1 MNITQEKI
9 DALNAKLNISVEA
22 ADYQEKV
29 EQVIVNYRKT
39 ASVPGFRKG
48 KIPMGQVKKMIGKSV
63 LIDEVNKLLQEAI
76 YKHITEEKLEVLGN
90 PLPLTSEVDW
100 DNASDFNFEYEMG
113 LAPEFT
119 VPLDKKS
126 KFDFFKIVADAKMV
140 DHYTNDMAKRY
151 GKMTQPEKS
160 ELTDLMMVEFFQLDD
175 NGAVIE
181 AGINH
186 TSSVALDIVQDK
198 KVQKSLVGLS
208 KDSEVVIRINKDFSN
223 DAHHMLNISK
233 EELEVLDADFK
244 LLIKSISRME
254 PAELNQELFDKV
266 FGKDEV
272 KTAKAFKAK
281 IKEEVEKSFVSES
294 DNKLKNDVILHLIKK
309 VKLDLPDQFLKRWLV
324 ASNEN
329 GLTMEQ
335 VEQEYGQYSDS
346 LKWQLIENKIIKEND
361 LEVKN
366 EDVIAHT
373 KELII
378 RNFSQYGQPA
388 PEEEKLNEISMK
400 VLENEE
406 ERKKVY
412 NELYDSKTM
421 SLYKENFKLSE
432 KEVTYDEFVKLAT
445 EK

>member
-9 DALNAKLNISVEA
+9 DALNAKLKISVEA

-76 YKHITEEKLEVLGN
+76 YKHITDGKLEVLGN
-90 PLPLTSEVDW
+90 PLPLTTEVDW
-100 DNASDFNFEYEMG
+100 DNDSDFSFEYEMG
-113 LAPEFT
+113 MAPEFS
-119 VPLDKKS
+119 VPLDQKG
-126 KFDFFKIVADAKMV
+126 KFNFFKIVADTKMV

-160 ELTDLMMVEFFQLDD
+160 ALTDLMMVEFFQLDD
-175 NGAVIE
+175 SGAVLE
-181 AGINH
+181 GGVNH
-186 TSSVALDIVQDK
+186 TSSVALDIVLNK
-198 KVQKSLVGLS
+198 KVQKSLVGLQ
-208 KDSEVVIRINKDFSN
+208 KDSEVVVRINKDFSN

-233 EELEVLDADFK
+233 EEIEVLDADFK

-254 PAELNQELFDKV
+254 PADLDQDLFDKV
-266 FGKDEV
+266 FGKDEI
-272 KTAKAFKAK
+272 KTAKAFNAK

-309 VKLDLPDQFLKRWLV
+309 VKLDLPDEFLKRWLV

-335 VEQEYGQYSDS
+335 VEQEYSQYSDS

-366 EDVIAHT
+366 EDVIAHA

-378 RNFSQYGQPA
+378 RNFTQYGQPA
-388 PEEEKLNEISMK
+388 PDDDKLNEISMK

-412 NELYDSKTM
+412 NELYDGKTM
-421 SLYKENFKLSE
+421 GLYKEKFKLTE
-432 KEVTYDEFVKLAT
+432 KEVSYDDFVKLAT
-445 EK
+445 DK

>member
-1 MNITQEKI
+1 
-9 DALNAKLNISVEA
+9 AKLKISVEA

-76 YKHITEEKLEVLGN
+76 YKHITDGKLEVLGN
-90 PLPLTSEVDW
+90 PLPLTKEVDW
-100 DNASDFNFEYEMG
+100 DNDSDFSFEYEMG
-113 LAPEFT
+113 MAPEFS
-119 VPLDKKS
+119 VPLDQKG
-126 KFDFFKIVADAKMV
+126 KFDFFKIVADTKMV
-140 DHYTNDMAKRY
+140 DHYTTDMAKRY

-160 ELTDLMMVEFFQLDD
+160 ALTDLMMVEFFQLDD
-175 NGAVIE
+175 SGAVLE
-181 AGINH
+181 GGVNH
-186 TSSVALDIVQDK
+186 TSSVALDIVLNK
-198 KVQKSLVGLS
+198 KVQKSLVGLQ
-208 KDSEVVIRINKDFSN
+208 KDSEVVVRINKDFSN

-233 EELEVLDADFK
+233 EEIEVLDADFK

-254 PAELNQELFDKV
+254 PADLDQDLFDKV
-266 FGKDEV
+266 FGKDEI

-309 VKLDLPDQFLKRWLV
+309 VKLDLPDEFLKRWLV

-335 VEQEYGQYSDS
+335 VEQEYSQYSDS

-366 EDVIAHT
+366 EDVIAHA

-378 RNFSQYGQPA
+378 RNFTQYGQPA
-388 PEEEKLNEISMK
+388 PDDDKLNEISMK

-412 NELYDSKTM
+412 NELYDGKTM
-421 SLYKENFKLSE
+421 GLYKEKFKLTE
-432 KEVTYDEFVKLAT
+432 KEVSYDDFVKLAT
-445 EK
+445 DK

>member
-9 DALNAKLNISVEA
+9 DALNAKLKISVEA

-76 YKHITEEKLEVLGN
+76 YKHITDGKLEVLGN
-90 PLPLTSEVDW
+90 PLPLTTEVDW
-100 DNASDFNFEYEMG
+100 DNDSDFSFEYEMG
-113 LAPEFT
+113 MAPEFS
-119 VPLDKKS
+119 VPLDQKG
-126 KFDFFKIVADAKMV
+126 KFDFFKIVADTKMV

-160 ELTDLMMVEFFQLDD
+160 ALTDLMMVEFFQLDE
-175 NGAVIE
+175 NGAVLE
-181 AGINH
+181 GGVNH

-198 KVQKSLVGLS
+198 KVQKSLVGLQN
-208 KDSEVVIRINKDFSN
+208 DSEVVIRINKDFSN

-254 PAELNQELFDKV
+254 PADLNQELFDKV
-266 FGKDEV
+266 FGKDEI

-309 VKLDLPDQFLKRWLV
+309 VKLDLPDDFLKRWLV

-335 VEQEYGQYSDS
+335 VEQEYSQYSDS

-366 EDVIAHT
+366 EDVIAHA
-373 KELII
+373 KELIV
-378 RNFSQYGQPA
+378 RNFTQYGQPA
-388 PEEEKLNEISMK
+388 PDDDKLNEISMK

-412 NELYDSKTM
+412 NELYDRKTM
-421 SLYKENFKLSE
+421 SLYKEKFKLTE
-432 KEVTYDEFVKLAT
+432 KEVSYDDFVKLAT
-445 EK
+445 DK

>member
-9 DALNAKLNISVEA
+9 DALNAKLKISVEA

-76 YKHITEEKLEVLGN
+76 YKHITDGKLEVLGN
-90 PLPLTSEVDW
+90 PLPLTTEVDW
-100 DNASDFNFEYEMG
+100 DNDSDFSFEYEMG
-113 LAPEFT
+113 MAPEFS
-119 VPLDKKS
+119 VALDKKG
-126 KFDFFKIVADAKMV
+126 KFDYFKIVADTKMV

-175 NGAVIE
+175 SGAVLE
-181 AGINH
+181 GGVTH
-186 TSSVALDIVQDK
+186 TSSVALDIVKDK
-198 KVQKSLVGLS
+198 KVQKSLVGLQ
-208 KDSEVVIRINKDFSN
+208 KDSEVVVRINKDFSN

-233 EELEVLDADFK
+233 EEIEVLDADFK

-254 PAELNQELFDKV
+254 PADLDQDLFDKV
-266 FGKDEV
+266 FGKDEI

-309 VKLDLPDQFLKRWLV
+309 VKLDLPDEFLKRWLV

-335 VEQEYGQYSDS
+335 VEQEYSQYSDS

-366 EDVIAHT
+366 EDVIAHA

-378 RNFSQYGQPA
+378 RNFTQYGQPA
-388 PEEEKLNEISMK
+388 PDDDKLNEISMK

-412 NELYDSKTM
+412 NELYDGKTM
-421 SLYKENFKLSE
+421 DLYKEKFKLTE
-432 KEVTYDEFVKLAT
+432 KEVSYDDFVKLAT
-445 EK
+445 DK

>member
-9 DALNAKLNISVEA
+9 DALNAKLKISVEA

-76 YKHITEEKLEVLGN
+76 YKHITDGKLEVLGN
-90 PLPLTSEVDW
+90 PLPLTTEVDW
-100 DNASDFNFEYEMG
+100 DNASDFSFEYEMG
-113 LAPEFT
+113 MAPEFS
-119 VPLDKKS
+119 VPLDQKG
-126 KFDFFKIVADAKMV
+126 KFDFFKIVADTKMV

-160 ELTDLMMVEFFQLDD
+160 ALTDLMMVEFFQLDE
-175 NGAVIE
+175 NGAVLE
-181 AGINH
+181 GGVNH

-198 KVQKSLVGLS
+198 KVQKSLVGLQ

-254 PAELNQELFDKV
+254 PADLNQELFDKV
-266 FGKDEV
+266 FGKDEI

-309 VKLDLPDQFLKRWLV
+309 VKLDLPDDFLKRWLV

-335 VEQEYGQYSDS
+335 VEQEYSQYSDS

-366 EDVIAHT
+366 EDVIAHA
-373 KELII
+373 KELIV
-378 RNFSQYGQPA
+378 RNFTQYGQPA
-388 PEEEKLNEISMK
+388 PDDDKLNEISMK

-412 NELYDSKTM
+412 NELYDRKTM
-421 SLYKENFKLSE
+421 SLYKEKFKLTE
-432 KEVTYDEFVKLAT
+432 KEVSYDDFVKLAT
-445 EK
+445 DK

>member
-1 MNITQEKI
+1 MNIT
-9 DALNAKLNISVEA
+9 KLNISVEA

>member
-9 DALNAKLNISVEA
+9 DALNAKLKISVEA

-76 YKHITEEKLEVLGN
+76 YKHITDGKLKVLGN
-90 PLPLTSEVDW
+90 PLPLTTEVDW
-100 DNASDFNFEYEMG
+100 DNDSDFSFEYEMG
-113 LAPEFT
+113 MAPEFS
-119 VPLDKKS
+119 VPLDQKG
-126 KFDFFKIVADAKMV
+126 KFDFFKIVADTKMV
-140 DHYTNDMAKRY
+140 DHYTTDMAKRY

-160 ELTDLMMVEFFQLDD
+160 ALTDLMMVEFFQLDD
-175 NGAVIE
+175 SGAVLE
-181 AGINH
+181 GGVNH
-186 TSSVALDIVQDK
+186 TSSVALDIVLNK
-198 KVQKSLVGLS
+198 KVQKSLVGLQ
-208 KDSEVVIRINKDFSN
+208 KDSEVVVRINKDFSN

-233 EELEVLDADFK
+233 EEIEVLDADFK

-254 PAELNQELFDKV
+254 PADLDQDLFDKV
-266 FGKDEV
+266 FGKDEI

-309 VKLDLPDQFLKRWLV
+309 VKLDLPDEFLKRWLV

-335 VEQEYGQYSDS
+335 VEQEYSQYSDS

-366 EDVIAHT
+366 EDVIAHA

-378 RNFSQYGQPA
+378 RNFTQYGQPA
-388 PEEEKLNEISMK
+388 PDDDKLNEISMK

-412 NELYDSKTM
+412 NELYDGKTM
-421 SLYKENFKLSE
+421 GLYKEKFKLTE
-432 KEVTYDEFVKLAT
+432 KEVSYDDFVKLAT
-445 EK
+445 DK

>member
-9 DALNAKLNISVEA
+9 DALNAKLKISVEA

-76 YKHITEEKLEVLGN
+76 YKHITDGKLEVLGN
-90 PLPLTSEVDW
+90 PLPLTTEVDW
-100 DNASDFNFEYEMG
+100 DNDSDFSFEYEMG
-113 LAPEFT
+113 MAPEFS
-119 VPLDKKS
+119 VALDQKG
-126 KFDFFKIVADAKMV
+126 KFDYFKIVADTKMV

-175 NGAVIE
+175 SGAVLE
-181 AGINH
+181 GGVTH
-186 TSSVALDIVQDK
+186 TSSVALDIVKDK
-198 KVQKSLVGLS
+198 KVQKSLVGLQ
-208 KDSEVVIRINKDFSN
+208 KDSEVVVRINKDFSN

-254 PAELNQELFDKV
+254 PADLNQDLFDKV
-266 FGKDEV
+266 FGKDEI
-272 KTAKAFKAK
+272 KTAKSFKAK
-281 IKEEVEKSFVSES
+281 IKEEVEKSFLSES
-294 DNKLKNDVILHLIKK
+294 DNKLKNDVILYLIKK
-309 VKLDLPDQFLKRWLV
+309 VKLDLPDEFLKRWLV

-335 VEQEYGQYSDS
+335 VEQEYSQYSDS
-346 LKWQLIENKIIKEND
+346 LKWQLIENKIIKENN

-366 EDVIAHT
+366 EDVIAHA

-378 RNFSQYGQPA
+378 RNFAQYGQPA
-388 PEEEKLNEISMK
+388 PDDDKLNEISMK

-412 NELYDSKTM
+412 NELYDGKTM
-421 SLYKENFKLSE
+421 SLYKEKFKLTE
-432 KEVTYDEFVKLAT
+432 KEVSYDDFVKLAT
-445 EK
+445 DK

>member
-9 DALNAKLNISVEA
+9 DALNAKLKISVEA

-76 YKHITEEKLEVLGN
+76 YKHITDGKLDVLGN
-90 PLPLTSEVDW
+90 PLPLTTEVDW
-100 DNASDFNFEYEMG
+100 DNDSDFSFEYEMG
-113 LAPEFT
+113 MAPEFS
-119 VPLDKKS
+119 VPLDQKG
-126 KFDFFKIVADAKMV
+126 KFDFFKIVADTKMV
-140 DHYTNDMAKRY
+140 DHYTTDMAKRY

-160 ELTDLMMVEFFQLDD
+160 ALTDLMMVEFFQLDD
-175 NGAVIE
+175 SGAVLE
-181 AGINH
+181 GGVNH
-186 TSSVALDIVQDK
+186 TSSVALDIVLNK
-198 KVQKSLVGLS
+198 KVQKSLVGLQ
-208 KDSEVVIRINKDFSN
+208 KDSEVVVRINKDFRN

-233 EELEVLDADFK
+233 EEIEVLDADFK

-254 PAELNQELFDKV
+254 QADLDQDLFDKV
-266 FGKDEV
+266 FGKDEI

-309 VKLDLPDQFLKRWLV
+309 VKLDLPDEFLKRWLV

-335 VEQEYGQYSDS
+335 VEQEYSQYSDS

-366 EDVIAHT
+366 EDVIAHA

-378 RNFSQYGQPA
+378 RNFTQYGQPA
-388 PEEEKLNEISMK
+388 PDDDKLNEISMK

-412 NELYDSKTM
+412 NELYDGKTM
-421 SLYKENFKLSE
+421 GLYKEKFKLTE
-432 KEVTYDEFVKLAT
+432 KEVSYDDFVKLAT
-445 EK
+445 DK

>member
-9 DALNAKLNISVEA
+9 DALNAKLKISVEA

-76 YKHITEEKLEVLGN
+76 YKHITDGKLEVLGN
-90 PLPLTSEVDW
+90 PLPLTTEVDW
-100 DNASDFNFEYEMG
+100 DNDSDFSFEYEMG
-113 LAPEFT
+113 MAPEFS
-119 VPLDKKS
+119 VALDQKG
-126 KFDFFKIVADAKMV
+126 KFDYFKIVADTKMV

-175 NGAVIE
+175 SGAVLE
-181 AGINH
+181 GGVTH
-186 TSSVALDIVQDK
+186 TSSVALDIVKDK
-198 KVQKSLVGLS
+198 KVQKSLVGLQ
-208 KDSEVVIRINKDFSN
+208 KDSEVVVRINKDFSN

-254 PAELNQELFDKV
+254 PADLNQDLFDKV
-266 FGKDEV
+266 FGKDEI

-294 DNKLKNDVILHLIKK
+294 DNKLKNDVILYLIKK
-309 VKLDLPDQFLKRWLV
+309 VKLDLPDEFLKRWLV

-335 VEQEYGQYSDS
+335 VEQEYSQYSDS
-346 LKWQLIENKIIKEND
+346 LKWQLIENKIIKENN

-366 EDVIAHT
+366 EDVIAHA

-378 RNFSQYGQPA
+378 RNFAQYGQPA
-388 PEEEKLNEISMK
+388 PDDDKLNEISMK

-412 NELYDSKTM
+412 NELYDGKTM
-421 SLYKENFKLSE
+421 SLYKEKFKLTE
-432 KEVTYDEFVKLAT
+432 KEVSYDDFVKLAT
-445 EK
+445 DK

>member
-1 MNITQEKI
+1 
-9 DALNAKLNISVEA
+9 
-22 ADYQEKV
+22 
-29 EQVIVNYRKT
+29 
-39 ASVPGFRKG
+39 
-48 KIPMGQVKKMIGKSV
+48 
-63 LIDEVNKLLQEAI
+63 
-76 YKHITEEKLEVLGN
+76 
-90 PLPLTSEVDW
+90 
-100 DNASDFNFEYEMG
+100 
-113 LAPEFT
+113 
-119 VPLDKKS
+119 
-126 KFDFFKIVADAKMV
+126 
-140 DHYTNDMAKRY
+140 
-151 GKMTQPEKS
+151 
-160 ELTDLMMVEFFQLDD
+160 MMVEFFQLDE
-175 NGAVIE
+175 NGAVLDG
-181 AGINH
+181 GINH

-198 KVQKSLVGLS
+198 KAQKSLVGLQ

-233 EELEVLDADFK
+233 EELEVLDSDFK

-254 PAELNQELFDKV
+254 PADLNQELFDKV

-309 VKLDLPDQFLKRWLV
+309 VKLSLPDEFLKKWLV
-324 ASNEN
+324 ASNEK

-366 EDVIAHT
+366 EDVIAHA

-378 RNFSQYGQPA
+378 RNFTQYGQPA
-388 PEEEKLNEISMK
+388 PEEQKLNEISMK
-400 VLENEE
+400 ILENEE

-412 NELYDSKTM
+412 NELYDRKTM
-421 SLYKENFKLSE
+421 NLYKEKFKLTE

-445 EK
+445 NK

>member
-9 DALNAKLNISVEA
+9 DALNAKLKISVEA

-76 YKHITEEKLEVLGN
+76 YKHITDGKLDVLGN
-90 PLPLTSEVDW
+90 PLPLTTEVDW
-100 DNASDFNFEYEMG
+100 DNDSDFSFEYEMG
-113 LAPEFT
+113 MAPEFS
-119 VPLDKKS
+119 VPLDQKG
-126 KFDFFKIVADAKMV
+126 KFDFFKIVADTKMV
-140 DHYTNDMAKRY
+140 DHYTTDMAKRY

-160 ELTDLMMVEFFQLDD
+160 ALTDLMMVEFFQLDD
-175 NGAVIE
+175 SGAVLE
-181 AGINH
+181 GGVNH
-186 TSSVALDIVQDK
+186 TSSVALDIVLNK
-198 KVQKSLVGLS
+198 KVQKSLVGLQ
-208 KDSEVVIRINKDFSN
+208 KDSEVVVRINKDFSN

-233 EELEVLDADFK
+233 EEIEVLDADFK

-254 PAELNQELFDKV
+254 PADLDQDLFDKV
-266 FGKDEV
+266 FGKDEI

-309 VKLDLPDQFLKRWLV
+309 VKLDLPDEFLKRWLV

-335 VEQEYGQYSDS
+335 VEQEYSQYSDS

-366 EDVIAHT
+366 EDVIAHA

-378 RNFSQYGQPA
+378 RNFTQYGQPA
-388 PEEEKLNEISMK
+388 PDDDKLNEISMK

-412 NELYDSKTM
+412 NELYDGKTM
-421 SLYKENFKLSE
+421 GLYKEKFKLTE
-432 KEVTYDEFVKLAT
+432 KEVSYDDFVKLAT
-445 EK
+445 DK

>member
-9 DALNAKLNISVEA
+9 DALNAKLKISVVA

-76 YKHITEEKLEVLGN
+76 YKHITDGKLEVLGN
-90 PLPLTSEVDW
+90 PLPLTTEVDW
-100 DNASDFNFEYEMG
+100 NNDSDFSFEYEMG
-113 LAPEFT
+113 MAPEFS
-119 VPLDKKS
+119 VPLDQKG
-126 KFDFFKIVADAKMV
+126 KFDFFKIVADTKMV
-140 DHYTNDMAKRY
+140 DHYTTDMAKRY

-160 ELTDLMMVEFFQLDD
+160 ALTDLMMVEFFQLDD
-175 NGAVIE
+175 SGAVLE
-181 AGINH
+181 GGVNH
-186 TSSVALDIVQDK
+186 TSSVALDIVLNK
-198 KVQKSLVGLS
+198 KVQKSLVGLQ
-208 KDSEVVIRINKDFSN
+208 KHSEVVVRINKDFSN

-233 EELEVLDADFK
+233 EEIEVLDADFK

-254 PAELNQELFDKV
+254 PADLDQDLFDKV
-266 FGKDEV
+266 FGKDEIN
-272 KTAKAFKAK
+272 TAKAFKAK

-309 VKLDLPDQFLKRWLV
+309 VKLDLPDEFLKRWLV

-335 VEQEYGQYSDS
+335 VEQEYSQYSDS

-366 EDVIAHT
+366 EDVIAHA

-378 RNFSQYGQPA
+378 RNFTQYGQPA
-388 PEEEKLNEISMK
+388 PDEDKLNEISMK

-412 NELYDSKTM
+412 NELYDGKTM
-421 SLYKENFKLSE
+421 GLYKEKFKLTE
-432 KEVTYDEFVKLAT
+432 KEVSYDDFVKLAT
-445 EK
+445 DK

>member
-9 DALNAKLNISVEA
+9 DALNAKLEISVEA

-76 YKHITEEKLEVLGN
+76 YKHITDGKLEVLGN
-90 PLPLTSEVDW
+90 PLPLTTEVDW
-100 DNASDFNFEYEMG
+100 DNDSNFSFEYEMG
-113 LAPEFT
+113 MAPEFS
-119 VPLDKKS
+119 VPLDQKG
-126 KFDFFKIVADAKMV
+126 KFDFFKIVADTKMV
-140 DHYTNDMAKRY
+140 DHYTTDMAKRY

-160 ELTDLMMVEFFQLDD
+160 ALTDLMMVEFFQLDD
-175 NGAVIE
+175 SGAVLE
-181 AGINH
+181 GGVTH
-186 TSSVALDIVQDK
+186 TSSVALDIVLNK
-198 KVQKSLVGLS
+198 KVQKSLVGLQ
-208 KDSEVVIRINKDFSN
+208 KDSEVVVRINKDFSN

-233 EELEVLDADFK
+233 EEIEVLDADFK

-254 PAELNQELFDKV
+254 PADLDQDLFDKV
-266 FGKDEV
+266 FGKDEI

-309 VKLDLPDQFLKRWLV
+309 VKLDLPDEFLKRWLV

-335 VEQEYGQYSDS
+335 VELEYSQYSDS

-366 EDVIAHT
+366 EDVIAHA

-378 RNFSQYGQPA
+378 RNFTQYGQPA
-388 PEEEKLNEISMK
+388 PDDDKLNEISMK

-412 NELYDSKTM
+412 NELYDGKTM
-421 SLYKENFKLSE
+421 GLYKEKFKLTE
-432 KEVTYDEFVKLAT
+432 KEVSYDDFVKLAT
-445 EK
+445 DK

>member
-9 DALNAKLNISVEA
+9 DALNAKLKISVEA

-76 YKHITEEKLEVLGN
+76 YKHITDGKLEVLGN
-90 PLPLTSEVDW
+90 PLPLTTEVDW
-100 DNASDFNFEYEMG
+100 DNDSNFSFEYEMG
-113 LAPEFT
+113 MAPEFS
-119 VPLDKKS
+119 VPLDQKG
-126 KFDFFKIVADAKMV
+126 KFDFFKIVADTKMV
-140 DHYTNDMAKRY
+140 DHYTTDMAKRY

-160 ELTDLMMVEFFQLDD
+160 ALTDLMMVEFFQLDD
-175 NGAVIE
+175 SGAVLE
-181 AGINH
+181 GGVTH
-186 TSSVALDIVQDK
+186 TSSVALDIVLNK
-198 KVQKSLVGLS
+198 KVQKSLVGLQ
-208 KDSEVVIRINKDFSN
+208 KDSEVVVRINKDFSN

-233 EELEVLDADFK
+233 EEIEVLDADFK

-254 PAELNQELFDKV
+254 PADLDQDLFDKV
-266 FGKDEV
+266 FGKDEI

-309 VKLDLPDQFLKRWLV
+309 VKLDLPDEFLKRWLV

-335 VEQEYGQYSDS
+335 VEQEYSQYSDS

-366 EDVIAHT
+366 EDVIAHA

-378 RNFSQYGQPA
+378 RNFTQYGQPA
-388 PEEEKLNEISMK
+388 PDDDKLNEISMK

-412 NELYDSKTM
+412 NELYDGKTM
-421 SLYKENFKLSE
+421 GLYKEKFKLTE
-432 KEVTYDEFVKLAT
+432 KEVSYDDFVKLAT
-445 EK
+445 DK

>member
-9 DALNAKLNISVEA
+9 DALNAKLKISVEA

-76 YKHITEEKLEVLGN
+76 YKHITDGKLDVLGN
-90 PLPLTSEVDW
+90 PLPLTTEVDW
-100 DNASDFNFEYEMG
+100 DNDSDFSFEYEMG
-113 LAPEFT
+113 MAPEFS
-119 VPLDKKS
+119 VPLDQKG
-126 KFDFFKIVADAKMV
+126 KFNFFKIVADTKMV

-160 ELTDLMMVEFFQLDD
+160 ALTDLMMVEFFQLDD
-175 NGAVIE
+175 SGAVLE
-181 AGINH
+181 GGVNH
-186 TSSVALDIVQDK
+186 TSSVALDIVLNK
-198 KVQKSLVGLS
+198 KVQKSLVGLQ
-208 KDSEVVIRINKDFSN
+208 KDSEVVVRINKDFSN

-233 EELEVLDADFK
+233 EEIEVLDADFK

-254 PAELNQELFDKV
+254 PADLDQDLFDKV
-266 FGKDEV
+266 FGKDEI

-309 VKLDLPDQFLKRWLV
+309 VKLDLPDEFLKRWLV

-335 VEQEYGQYSDS
+335 VEQEYSQYSDS

-366 EDVIAHT
+366 EDVIAHA

-378 RNFSQYGQPA
+378 RNFTQYGQPA
-388 PEEEKLNEISMK
+388 PDDDKLNEISMK

-412 NELYDSKTM
+412 NELYDGKTM
-421 SLYKENFKLSE
+421 GLYKEKFKLTE
-432 KEVTYDEFVKLAT
+432 KEVSYDDFVKLAT
-445 EK
+445 DK

>member
-9 DALNAKLNISVEA
+9 DALNAKLKISVEA

-76 YKHITEEKLEVLGN
+76 YKHITDGKLEVLGN
-90 PLPLTSEVDW
+90 PLPLTTEVDW
-100 DNASDFNFEYEMG
+100 DNDSDFSFEYEMG
-113 LAPEFT
+113 MAPEFS
-119 VPLDKKS
+119 VPLDQKG
-126 KFDFFKIVADAKMV
+126 KFNFFKIVADTKMV
-140 DHYTNDMAKRY
+140 DHYTTDMAKRY

-160 ELTDLMMVEFFQLDD
+160 ALTDLMMVEFFQLDD
-175 NGAVIE
+175 SGAVLE
-181 AGINH
+181 GGVNH
-186 TSSVALDIVQDK
+186 TSSVALDIVLNK
-198 KVQKSLVGLS
+198 KVQKSLVGLQ
-208 KDSEVVIRINKDFSN
+208 KDSEVVVRINKDFSN

-233 EELEVLDADFK
+233 EEIEVLDADFK

-254 PAELNQELFDKV
+254 PADLDQDLFDKV
-266 FGKDEV
+266 FGKDEI

-309 VKLDLPDQFLKRWLV
+309 VKLDLPDEFLKRWLV

-335 VEQEYGQYSDS
+335 VEQEYSQYSDS

-366 EDVIAHT
+366 EDVIAHA

-378 RNFSQYGQPA
+378 RNFTQYGQPA
-388 PEEEKLNEISMK
+388 PDDDKLNEISMK

-412 NELYDSKTM
+412 NELYDGKTM
-421 SLYKENFKLSE
+421 GLYKEKFKLTE
-432 KEVTYDEFVKLAT
+432 KEVSYDDFVKLAT
-445 EK
+445 DK

>member
-9 DALNAKLNISVEA
+9 DALNAKLKISVEA

-76 YKHITEEKLEVLGN
+76 YKHITDGKLEVLGN
-90 PLPLTSEVDW
+90 PLPLTTEVDW
-100 DNASDFNFEYEMG
+100 DNDSDFSFEYEMG
-113 LAPEFT
+113 MAPEFS
-119 VPLDKKS
+119 VPLDQKG
-126 KFDFFKIVADAKMV
+126 KFDFFKIVADTKMV

-160 ELTDLMMVEFFQLDD
+160 ALTDLMMVEFFQLDD
-175 NGAVIE
+175 SGAVLE
-181 AGINH
+181 GGVNH
-186 TSSVALDIVQDK
+186 TSSVALDIVLNK
-198 KVQKSLVGLS
+198 KVQKSLVGLQ
-208 KDSEVVIRINKDFSN
+208 KDSEVVVRINKDFSN

-233 EELEVLDADFK
+233 EEIEVLDADFK

-254 PAELNQELFDKV
+254 PADLDQDLFDKV
-266 FGKDEV
+266 FGKDEI

-309 VKLDLPDQFLKRWLV
+309 VKLDLPDEFLKRWLV

-335 VEQEYGQYSDS
+335 VEQEYSQYSDS

-366 EDVIAHT
+366 EDVIAHA

-378 RNFSQYGQPA
+378 RNFTQYGQPA
-388 PEEEKLNEISMK
+388 PDDDKLNEISMK

-412 NELYDSKTM
+412 NELYDGKTM
-421 SLYKENFKLSE
+421 GLYKEKFKLTE
-432 KEVTYDEFVKLAT
+432 KEVSYDDFVKLAT
-445 EK
+445 DK

>member
-1 MNITQEKI
+1 MDITQEKI
-9 DALNAKLNISVEA
+9 DALNAKLKISVEA

-76 YKHITEEKLEVLGN
+76 YKHITDGKLEVLGN
-90 PLPLTSEVDW
+90 PLPLTTEVDW
-100 DNASDFNFEYEMG
+100 DNDSNFSFEYEMG
-113 LAPEFT
+113 MAPEFS
-119 VPLDKKS
+119 VPLDQKG
-126 KFDFFKIVADAKMV
+126 KFDFFKIVADTKMV
-140 DHYTNDMAKRY
+140 DHYTTDMAKRY

-160 ELTDLMMVEFFQLDD
+160 ALTDLMMVEFFQLDD
-175 NGAVIE
+175 SGAVLE
-181 AGINH
+181 GGVTH
-186 TSSVALDIVQDK
+186 TSSVALDIVLNK
-198 KVQKSLVGLS
+198 KVQKSLVGLQ
-208 KDSEVVIRINKDFSN
+208 KDSEVVVRINKDFSN

-233 EELEVLDADFK
+233 EEIEVLDADFK

-254 PAELNQELFDKV
+254 PADLDQDLFDKV
-266 FGKDEV
+266 FGKDEI

-309 VKLDLPDQFLKRWLV
+309 VKLDLPDEFLKRWLV

-335 VEQEYGQYSDS
+335 VEQEYSQYSDS

-366 EDVIAHT
+366 EDVIAHA

-378 RNFSQYGQPA
+378 RNFTQYGQPA
-388 PEEEKLNEISMK
+388 PDDDKLNEISMK

-412 NELYDSKTM
+412 NELYDGKTM
-421 SLYKENFKLSE
+421 GLYKEKFKLTE
-432 KEVTYDEFVKLAT
+432 KEVSYDDFVKLAT
-445 EK
+445 DK

>member
-9 DALNAKLNISVEA
+9 DALNAKLKISVEA

-63 LIDEVNKLLQEAI
+63 LVDEVNKLLQEAI
-76 YKHITEEKLEVLGN
+76 YKHITDGKLEVLGN
-90 PLPLTSEVDW
+90 PLPLTTEVDW
-100 DNASDFNFEYEMG
+100 DNDSDFSFEYEMG
-113 LAPEFT
+113 MAPEFS
-119 VPLDKKS
+119 VPLDQKG
-126 KFDFFKIVADAKMV
+126 KFNFFKIVADTKMV

-160 ELTDLMMVEFFQLDD
+160 ALTDLMMVEFFQLDD
-175 NGAVIE
+175 SGAVLE
-181 AGINH
+181 GGVNH
-186 TSSVALDIVQDK
+186 TSSVALDIVLNK
-198 KVQKSLVGLS
+198 KVQKSLVGLQ
-208 KDSEVVIRINKDFSN
+208 KDSEVVVRINKDFSN

-233 EELEVLDADFK
+233 EEIEVLDADFK

-254 PAELNQELFDKV
+254 PADLDQDLFDKV
-266 FGKDEV
+266 FGKDEI
-272 KTAKAFKAK
+272 KTAKAFNAK

-309 VKLDLPDQFLKRWLV
+309 VKLDLPDEFLKRWLV

-335 VEQEYGQYSDS
+335 VEQEYSQYSDS

-366 EDVIAHT
+366 EDVIAHA

-378 RNFSQYGQPA
+378 RNFTQYGQPA
-388 PEEEKLNEISMK
+388 PDDDKLNEISMK

-412 NELYDSKTM
+412 NELYDGKTM
-421 SLYKENFKLSE
+421 GLYKEKFKLTE
-432 KEVTYDEFVKLAT
+432 KEVSYDDFVKLAT
-445 EK
+445 DK

>member
-9 DALNAKLNISVEA
+9 DALNAKLKISVEA

-63 LIDEVNKLLQEAI
+63 LVDEVNKLLQEAI
-76 YKHITEEKLEVLGN
+76 YKHITDGKLEVLGN
-90 PLPLTSEVDW
+90 PLPLTTEVDW
-100 DNASDFNFEYEMG
+100 DNDSDFSFEYEMG
-113 LAPEFT
+113 MAPEFS
-119 VPLDKKS
+119 VPLDQKG
-126 KFDFFKIVADAKMV
+126 KFNFFKIVADTKMV

-160 ELTDLMMVEFFQLDD
+160 ALTDLMMVEFFQLDD
-175 NGAVIE
+175 SGAVLE
-181 AGINH
+181 GGVNH
-186 TSSVALDIVQDK
+186 TSSVALDIVLNK
-198 KVQKSLVGLS
+198 KVQKSLVGLQ
-208 KDSEVVIRINKDFSN
+208 KDSEVVVRINKDFSN

-233 EELEVLDADFK
+233 EEIEVLDADFK

-254 PAELNQELFDKV
+254 PADLDQDLFDKV
-266 FGKDEV
+266 FGKDEI

-309 VKLDLPDQFLKRWLV
+309 VKLDLPDEFLKRWLV

-335 VEQEYGQYSDS
+335 VEQEYSQYSDS

-366 EDVIAHT
+366 EDVIAHA

-378 RNFSQYGQPA
+378 RNFTQYGQPA
-388 PEEEKLNEISMK
+388 PDDDKLNEISMK

-412 NELYDSKTM
+412 NELYDGKTM
-421 SLYKENFKLSE
+421 GLYKEKFKLTE
-432 KEVTYDEFVKLAT
+432 KEVSYDDFVKLAT
-445 EK
+445 DK

>member
-9 DALNAKLNISVEA
+9 DALNAKLKISVEA

-76 YKHITEEKLEVLGN
+76 YKHITDGKLEVLGN
-90 PLPLTSEVDW
+90 PLPLTKEVDW
-100 DNASDFNFEYEMG
+100 DNDSDFSFEYEMG
-113 LAPEFT
+113 MAPEFS
-119 VPLDKKS
+119 VLLDQKG
-126 KFDFFKIVADAKMV
+126 KFDFFKIVADTKMV
-140 DHYTNDMAKRY
+140 DHYTTDMAKRY

-160 ELTDLMMVEFFQLDD
+160 ALTDLMMVEFFQLDD
-175 NGAVIE
+175 SGAVLE
-181 AGINH
+181 GGVNH
-186 TSSVALDIVQDK
+186 TSSVALDIVLNK
-198 KVQKSLVGLS
+198 KVQKSLVGLQ
-208 KDSEVVIRINKDFSN
+208 KDSEVVVRINKDFSN

-233 EELEVLDADFK
+233 EEIEVLDADFK

-254 PAELNQELFDKV
+254 PADLDQDLFDKV
-266 FGKDEV
+266 FGKDEI

-309 VKLDLPDQFLKRWLV
+309 VKLDLPDEFLKRWLV

-335 VEQEYGQYSDS
+335 VEQEYSQYSDS

-366 EDVIAHT
+366 EDVIAHA

-378 RNFSQYGQPA
+378 RNFTQYGQPA
-388 PEEEKLNEISMK
+388 PDDDKLNEISMK

-412 NELYDSKTM
+412 NELYDGKTM
-421 SLYKENFKLSE
+421 GLYKEKFKLTE
-432 KEVTYDEFVKLAT
+432 KEVSYDDFVKLAT
-445 EK
+445 DK

>member
-9 DALNAKLNISVEA
+9 DALNAKLKISVEA

-76 YKHITEEKLEVLGN
+76 YKHITDGKLEVLGN
-90 PLPLTSEVDW
+90 PLPLTTEVDW
-100 DNASDFNFEYEMG
+100 DNDSDFSFEYEMG
-113 LAPEFT
+113 MAPEFS
-119 VPLDKKS
+119 VPLDQKG
-126 KFDFFKIVADAKMV
+126 KFDFFKIVADTKMV
-140 DHYTNDMAKRY
+140 DHYTTDMAKRY

-160 ELTDLMMVEFFQLDD
+160 ALTDLMMVEFFQLDD
-175 NGAVIE
+175 SGAVLE
-181 AGINH
+181 GGVNH
-186 TSSVALDIVQDK
+186 TSSVALDIVLNK
-198 KVQKSLVGLS
+198 KVQKSLVGLQ
-208 KDSEVVIRINKDFSN
+208 KDSEVVVRINKDFSN

-233 EELEVLDADFK
+233 EEIEVLDADFK

-254 PAELNQELFDKV
+254 PADLDQDLFDKV
-266 FGKDEV
+266 FGKDEI

-309 VKLDLPDQFLKRWLV
+309 VKLDLPDEFLKRWLV

-335 VEQEYGQYSDS
+335 VEQEYSQYSDS

-366 EDVIAHT
+366 EDVIAHA

-378 RNFSQYGQPA
+378 RNFTQYGQPA
-388 PEEEKLNEISMK
+388 PDDDKLNEISMK

-412 NELYDSKTM
+412 NELYDGKTM
-421 SLYKENFKLSE
+421 GLYKEKFKLTE
-432 KEVTYDEFVKLAT
+432 KEVSYDDFVKLAT
-445 EK
+445 DK

>member
-9 DALNAKLNISVEA
+9 DALNAKLKISVEA

-76 YKHITEEKLEVLGN
+76 YKHITDGKLEVLGN
-90 PLPLTSEVDW
+90 PLPLTTEVDW
-100 DNASDFNFEYEMG
+100 DNDSDFSFEYEMG
-113 LAPEFT
+113 MAPEFS
-119 VPLDKKS
+119 VPLDQKG
-126 KFDFFKIVADAKMV
+126 KFDFFKIVADTKMV
-140 DHYTNDMAKRY
+140 DHYTTDMAKRY

-160 ELTDLMMVEFFQLDD
+160 ALTDLMMVEFFQLDD
-175 NGAVIE
+175 SGAVLE
-181 AGINH
+181 GGVNH
-186 TSSVALDIVQDK
+186 TSSVALDIVLNK
-198 KVQKSLVGLS
+198 KVQKSLVGLQ
-208 KDSEVVIRINKDFSN
+208 KDSEVVVRINKDFSN

-233 EELEVLDADFK
+233 EEIEVLDADFK

-254 PAELNQELFDKV
+254 PADLDQDLFDKV
-266 FGKDEV
+266 FGKDEI

-309 VKLDLPDQFLKRWLV
+309 VKLDLPDEFLKRWLV

-335 VEQEYGQYSDS
+335 VEQEYSQYSDS

-366 EDVIAHT
+366 EDVIAHA

-378 RNFSQYGQPA
+378 RNFTQYGQPA
-388 PEEEKLNEISMK
+388 PDDDKLNEISMK

-412 NELYDSKTM
+412 NELYDGKTM
-421 SLYKENFKLSE
+421 GLYKEKFKLTE
-432 KEVTYDEFVKLAT
+432 KEVSYDDFVKLA
-445 EK
+445 KDK